1 MNLHSMKRQAVPL
14 HAEVAGVVRHQIMSG
29 ELAPGSRLPALREL
43 AEELGV
49 ARMTVVHAMNSL
61 EEEGLIEKH
70 SGRGTFVRSVDIPR
84 RVSLQVNADIS
95 QIYAMVDQLS
105 VSVAKGDAT
114 IEKSTHGQYFRRM
127 RRIHTR
133 NGKPF
138 CQADIQLDDEVF
150 ERAPDRFRQEIV
162 VAVLRDLSV
171 NVAKARQRV
180 TIGYADFDVARA
192 LDIKVNSAVFKVQRA
207 FFDQADK
214 LIYEAKLIYPGD
226 MLDLDI
232 EFSTGGAPAGV
243 SA

>member
-1 MNLHSMKRQAVPL
+1 M
-14 HAEVAGVVRHQIMSG
+14 
-29 ELAPGSRLPALREL
+29 
-43 AEELGV
+43 
-49 ARMTVVHAMNSL
+49 
-61 EEEGLIEKH
+61 
-70 SGRGTFVRSVDIPR
+70 
-84 RVSLQVNADIS
+84 
-95 QIYAMVDQLS
+95 
-105 VSVAKGDAT
+105 
-114 IEKSTHGQYFRRM
+114 
-127 RRIHTR
+127 
-133 NGKPF
+133 
-138 CQADIQLDDEVF
+138 DDEVF